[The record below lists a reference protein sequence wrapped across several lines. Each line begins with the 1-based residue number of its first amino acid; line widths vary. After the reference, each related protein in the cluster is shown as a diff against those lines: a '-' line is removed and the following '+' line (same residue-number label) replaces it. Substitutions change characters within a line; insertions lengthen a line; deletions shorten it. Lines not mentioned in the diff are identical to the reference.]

1 MIRSIIFLVIG
12 YFIGMI
18 SCLLQVIKMENNE
31 DKKILEIMEDK
42 K

>member
-1 MIRSIIFLVIG
+1 MIKSIVFLVIG

-18 SCLLQVIKMENNE
+18 SCLLQVIKMENRENKRFE
-31 DKKILEIMEDK
+31 EIMK

>member
-1 MIRSIIFLVIG
+1 MIRSIFFLIIG

-31 DKKILEIMEDK
+31 DKKILEIMENK

>member
-1 MIRSIIFLVIG
+1 MIKSIVFLVIG

-18 SCLLQVIKMENNE
+18 SCLLQVIRMENRENKRFE
-31 DKKILEIMEDK
+31 EIMK